1 MIAAPLIGQLGDR
14 LGRGHMVMLGYL
26 VYLLMSLGFAFAS
39 APWQI
44 VTLFVLFGVF
54 YAIDEA
60 QSRAFIADLEQ
71 ERRLGDRSAQFRDG
85 PDLPVRLAD
94 GRGPVAGAPGRHLPV
109 RCRAGAGCL
118 GGVPAAAAGPAAALT
133 SCHQGRPGFWRHN

>member
-71 ERRLGDRSAQFRDG
+71 ERRASAIGLHNFVTG
-85 PDLPVRLAD
+85 LIYLSASLM
-94 GRGPVAGAPGRHLPV
+94 AGALWLVHP
-109 RCRAGAGCL
+109 AGTFL
-118 GGVPAAAAGPAAALT
+118 FAAGLALAALVVFLRL
-133 SCHQGRPGFWRHN
+133 RPDRPQR